1 MTFQKQTY
9 SEQVAEF
16 IRRQILNGRFQPGT
30 PIKEVAIAEE
40 LAISRAPVREAMQ
53 ILVREGLIEGA
64 PQKKKSVRVMTSKQ
78 IRNSYF
84 AGAVLEAAAIAQV
97 IDSFTEEDFQAL
109 EDVVESMKYIAG
121 SSGNVAE
128 MAPLDTAFHDI
139 LFSKVDNELLIDI
152 CKKFCQG
159 VSKYLLLKQ
168 WLKLFPAEKVYL
180 RHKLLLDALRRGDPI
195 EIERLIRHHY
205 EESAEKMAQYGSDM
219 QG

>member
-1 MTFQKQTY
+1 MTLQKQTY

-16 IRRQILNGRFQPGT
+16 IRRQILKGRFAPGA

-53 ILVREGLIEGA
+53 ILIREGLIDGA
-64 PQKKKSVRVMTSKQ
+64 PQKRKTVRVMTAKE

-84 AGAVLEAAAIAQV
+84 AGGVLEAAAVAQV
-97 IDSFTEEDFQAL
+97 IESFTEDDILAL
-109 EDVVESMKYIAG
+109 EDIVASMRYVAR
-121 SSGNVAE
+121 SSGNIAE

-139 LFSKVDNELLIDI
+139 LFSRVDNALLIDI

-159 VSKYLLLKQ
+159 ISKYLLLKQ

-180 RHKLLLDALRRGDPI
+180 RHKVILDAVKKGDPV
-195 EIERLIRHHY
+195 EVEEVIRYHY
-205 EESAEKMAQYGSDM
+205 EESAEKMVQHGSD
-219 QG
+219 QRQ